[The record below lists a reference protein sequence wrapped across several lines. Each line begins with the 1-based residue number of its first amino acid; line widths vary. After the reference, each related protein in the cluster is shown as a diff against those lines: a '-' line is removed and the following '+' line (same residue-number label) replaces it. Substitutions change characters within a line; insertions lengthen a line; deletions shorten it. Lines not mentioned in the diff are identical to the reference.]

1 MRNIWIYV
9 VGGMVAI
16 GAVVSI
22 KGIIGDNEK
31 SQNTARKPAAA
42 TATANAAPAKIEAPK
57 PDASFDKVEISKDD
71 FVLGK
76 DSAPVTVVEYASLT
90 CPHCAQFHQDTLPA
104 IKKEFIETGKVKLV
118 YRDFPLDQ
126 LALSGSMI
134 ARCAGRDRYFAF
146 IDVMFAQQATWAR
159 DTNPLAALSRIA
171 KLGDMSQA
179 EFDACIKNQKV
190 ADTVVQ
196 QRLDGDKKFGINATP
211 TVIINGKRYSGGLT
225 IEQFRA
231 VVAPLLK

>member
-1 MRNIWIYV
+1 MQNIWVYV

-16 GAVVSI
+16 GAIVSI
-22 KGIIGDNEK
+22 KGVIGDNES
-31 SQNTARKPAAA
+31 SQSTTQKPAV
-42 TATANAAPAKIEAPK
+42 TATTNAAPAKVEAPK
-57 PDASFDKVEISKDD
+57 PDASFDKVKITKDD

-76 DSAPVTVVEYASLT
+76 ETAPVTLVEYASLT
-90 CPHCAQFHQDTLPA
+90 CPQCAQFHQNTLPA
-104 IKKEFIETGKVKLV
+104 VKKEYIETGKVKLV

-171 KLGDMSQA
+171 RLGGMSQ
-179 EFDACIKNQKV
+179 EKFDECIKDKKI
-190 ADTVVQ
+190 ADAVVQ

>member
-16 GAVVSI
+16 GAIVSI
-22 KGIIGDNEK
+22 KGVIGDNEN
-31 SQNTARKPAAA
+31 SRSAARTPAA
-42 TATANAAPAKIEAPK
+42 TTSANAAPVKVEAPK
-57 PDASFDKVEISKDD
+57 PDASFDKVEITKDD

-76 DSAPVTVVEYASLT
+76 ESAPVTLVEYASLT
-90 CPHCAQFHQDTLPA
+90 CPHCAQFHQNTLPA
-104 IKKEFIETGKVKLV
+104 VKKEYIETGKVKLV

-146 IDVMFAQQATWAR
+146 IDVMFAQQSTWAR

-171 KLGDMSQA
+171 RLGGMSQA
-179 EFDACIKNQKV
+179 KFDECLKDKKI
-190 ADTVVQ
+190 ADAVVQ

>member
-16 GAVVSI
+16 GAIVSI
-22 KGIIGDNEK
+22 KGVIGDNEN
-31 SQNTARKPAAA
+31 SRSAAHTPAA
-42 TATANAAPAKIEAPK
+42 TATANAAPAKVEAPK
-57 PDASFDKVEISKDD
+57 PDASFDKVEITKND

-76 DSAPVTVVEYASLT
+76 ETAPVTLVEYASLT
-90 CPHCAQFHQDTLPA
+90 CPHCAQFHQNTLPA
-104 IKKEFIETGKVKLV
+104 VKKEYIETGKVKLI

-146 IDVMFAQQATWAR
+146 IDVMFAQQSTWAR

-171 KLGDMSQA
+171 RLGGMSQA
-179 EFDACIKNQKV
+179 KFDECLKDKKI
-190 ADTVVQ
+190 ADAVVQ

>member
-1 MRNIWIYV
+1 MRNIWVYV

-16 GAVVSI
+16 GAIVSI
-22 KGIIGDNEK
+22 KGIIGNSES
-31 SQNTARKPAAA
+31 SQSTAQKLVV
-42 TATANAAPAKIEAPK
+42 TATDNVAPAKVEAPK
-57 PDASFDKVEISKDD
+57 PDASFDKVEIMKDD
-71 FVLGK
+71 FIFGK
-76 DSAPVTVVEYASLT
+76 ETAPVTLIEYASLT
-90 CPHCAQFHQDTLPA
+90 CPHCAQFHQNTLPA
-104 IKKEFIETGKVKLV
+104 IKKEYIETGKVKLV

-134 ARCAGRDRYFAF
+134 ARCAGRDRYYAF

-159 DTNPLAALSRIA
+159 DPNPLAALSRIA
-171 KLGDMSQA
+171 RLGGMSQA
-179 EFDACIKNQKV
+179 KFDECIKDKKI

>member
-1 MRNIWIYV
+1 MRNIWVYV

-16 GAVVSI
+16 GAIASI
-22 KGIIGDNEK
+22 MSVIGDNES
-31 SQNTARKPAAA
+31 SQNSAQKPIV
-42 TATANAAPAKIEAPK
+42 TATPNAAPGKVKAPK
-57 PDASFDKVEISKDD
+57 PDASFDKVEITKDD

-76 DSAPVTVVEYASLT
+76 ETAPVTLVEYASLT
-90 CPHCAQFHQDTLPA
+90 CPHCAQFHQNTLPA
-104 IKKEFIETGKVKLV
+104 VKKEYIDTGKVKLV
-118 YRDFPLDQ
+118 YRNFPLDQ

-159 DTNPLAALSRIA
+159 DTNPIAALSRIA
-171 KLGDMSQA
+171 RLGGMSQA
-179 EFDACIKNQKV
+179 KFDECIKDKKI
-190 ADTVVQ
+190 ADAVVQ

>member
-16 GAVVSI
+16 GAIVSI
-22 KGIIGDNEK
+22 KGVIGDNEN
-31 SQNTARKPAAA
+31 SRSAAHTPAA
-42 TATANAAPAKIEAPK
+42 TATANAAPAKVEAPK
-57 PDASFDKVEISKDD
+57 PDASFDKVEITKND

-76 DSAPVTVVEYASLT
+76 ETAPVTLVEYASLT
-90 CPHCAQFHQDTLPA
+90 CLHCAQFHQNTLPA
-104 IKKEFIETGKVKLV
+104 VKKEYIETGKVKLI

-146 IDVMFAQQATWAR
+146 IDVMFAQQSTWAR

-171 KLGDMSQA
+171 RLGGMSQA
-179 EFDACIKNQKV
+179 KFDECLKDKKI
-190 ADTVVQ
+190 ADAVVQ

>member
-1 MRNIWIYV
+1 MCIR
-9 VGGMVAI
+9 
-16 GAVVSI
+16 
-22 KGIIGDNEK
+22 D
-31 SQNTARKPAAA
+31 R
-42 TATANAAPAKIEAPK
+42 PK
-57 PDASFDKVEISKDD
+57 PDASFDKVEITKND

-76 DSAPVTVVEYASLT
+76 ETAPVTLVEYASLT
-90 CPHCAQFHQDTLPA
+90 CPHCAQFHQNTLPA
-104 IKKEFIETGKVKLV
+104 VKKEYIETGKVKLI

-146 IDVMFAQQATWAR
+146 IDVMFAQQSTWAR

-171 KLGDMSQA
+171 RLGGMSQA
-179 EFDACIKNQKV
+179 KFDECLKDKKI
-190 ADTVVQ
+190 ADAVVQ

>member
-16 GAVVSI
+16 GAIVSI
-22 KGIIGDNEK
+22 KGVIGDNE
-31 SQNTARKPAAA
+31 SSRNAARAPAA
-42 TATANAAPAKIEAPK
+42 TATANAAPAKVEAPK
-57 PDASFDKVEISKDD
+57 ADASFDKVEITKDD

-76 DSAPVTVVEYASLT
+76 ESAPVTLVEYASLT
-90 CPHCAQFHQDTLPA
+90 CPHCAQFHQNTIPA
-104 IKKEFIETGKVKLV
+104 VKKEYIETGKVKLV

-146 IDVMFAQQATWAR
+146 IDVMFAQQSTWAR

-171 KLGDMSQA
+171 RLGGMSQA
-179 EFDACIKNQKV
+179 KFDECLKDKKI
-190 ADTVVQ
+190 ADAVVQ